1 MTDFVLNRNY
11 VHSSK
16 LGHVIAFEKNV
27 PVYVPPECHKEV
39 AMIGAVPDDGSEV
52 NILGDEITPVEEL
65 PTDERNALL
74 VAAFKTLEE
83 RNGRGDF
90 TGQGV
95 PSVAALKKIVPFEV
109 DRKEVESLWTAY
121 RAEKGAV
128 Q

>member
-1 MTDFVLNRNY
+1 MSDFVLGRNY
-11 VHSSK
+11 THRS
-16 LGHVIAFEKNV
+16 LFGHIINFVKNE
-27 PVYVPPECHKEV
+27 PVYVPPVCHKEV
-39 AMIGAVPDDGSEV
+39 AAIGAMPVDGDEV
-52 NILGDEITPVEEL
+52 NILGDEIAPVEEL

-90 TGQGV
+90 TGQGA

-109 DRKEVESLWTAY
+109 DRKEVEPLWTAY